1 MNYYLYDG
9 QFYRSDELCHWGI
22 KGMKWGVRRYQNED
36 GTLTA
41 AGKKRVAK
49 REARGEY
56 AMTKREVKK
65 SMKNGS
71 TANQDKVY
79 AEYEKEFRD
88 HKRWNELGREST
100 KVAKEL
106 MESEERDYESNPY
119 GELSKRTKD
128 LYKRHA
134 ELDKQMTK
142 IEIDI
147 GKKYIE
153 KFNDARLKDINYGG
167 SVEKGQ
173 EMLEA
178 YNKAYRMR
186 KDGYIPGAY
195 VEDEYIRPHNM

>member
-1 MNYYLYDG
+1 MEYELYH
-9 QFYRSDELCHWGI
+9 YGI
-22 KGMKWGVRRYQNED
+22 KGQKWGVRRYQNPD
-36 GTLTA
+36 GSLTA
-41 AGKKRVAK
+41 KGKKRAAR

-65 SMKNGS
+65 AMKNGS

-79 AEYEKEFRD
+79 AEYEKEFRTN
-88 HKRWNELGREST
+88 KKWNELGREST
-100 KVAKEL
+100 KVAEQL
-106 MESEERDYESNPY
+106 MKSEDRDYETNAY

-128 LYKRHA
+128 LYKQHA
-134 ELDKQMTK
+134 ALDKQMTK

-147 GKKYIE
+147 GKKYIG

-173 EMLEA
+173 KMLEA

-186 KDGYIPGAY
+186 QDGYIPGAY
-195 VEDEYIRPHNM
+195 VEDDYIRPHNM